1 MRSYS
6 EMVRKS
12 APFLVVYSK
21 ADNVIDAETVNKEV
35 EKTKRKRREAA
46 GFPLSPLKI
55 KDMLR
60 LL

>member
-12 APFLVVYSK
+12 SPFLLVYSK
-21 ADNVIDAETVNKEV
+21 ADNTIDAENVKKEA

-46 GFPLSPLKI
+46 GLFFFVI
-55 KDMLR
+55 
-60 LL
+60 